1 MPELYETIPLKAINH
16 LEGRMKWLEYHH
28 KLDADAVFPTAE
40 DARDEVTEHVR
51 QRLTEANIAKLLE
64 KKARFDRLA
73 MDLSLQGVDLRDS
86 LADMREGRNL
96 AFETGAAEEIF
107 SFDGKIVQTE
117 KLIAISEA
125 NVQKAKGM
133 AGAVGAEVEQYLVSL
148 LPGIVEETYA
158 LTSAE
163 TKVIEDLGK
172 FFQKHDGTLL
182 AITKKMATSWRY
194 NPNRQGSWYESLR
207 SLATAEAAKAVAQS
221 TETVMV
227 PE

>member
-1 MPELYETIPLKAINH
+1 MPELYETIPLKAVNH

-28 KLDADAVFPTAE
+28 KLGADAVFPTAE
-40 DARDEVTEHVR
+40 DARVEVTTHVQ
-51 QRLTEANIAKLLE
+51 QRLTEANITKLLE

-73 MDLSLQGVDLRDS
+73 MDLSLQGVDLKDN

-107 SFDGKIVQTE
+107 SFDNKIVQTE
-117 KLIAISEA
+117 KLLTIAEA
-125 NVQKAKGM
+125 NVLKAKGM
-133 AGAVGAEVEQYLVSL
+133 AESVGAEIEQYLVSI
-148 LPGIVEETYA
+148 LPGIIEEAYA
-158 LTSAE
+158 LTPAE
-163 TKVIEDLGK
+163 AKLVEDLGK
-172 FFQKHDGTLL
+172 FFQKHDSTLL